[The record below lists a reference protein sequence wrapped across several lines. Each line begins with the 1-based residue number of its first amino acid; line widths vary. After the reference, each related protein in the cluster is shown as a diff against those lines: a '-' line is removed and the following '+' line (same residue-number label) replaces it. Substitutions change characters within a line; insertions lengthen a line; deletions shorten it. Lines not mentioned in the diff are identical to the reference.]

1 MNEFS
6 LRKET
11 RKPNIFL
18 EVYDLNKTSY
28 DSHRE
33 RTNTFVQIK
42 KKRDNL
48 LVFRIKFSKCLIIEV
63 LDNNKMSM
71 VGILKVMKVEI
82 KM

>member
-33 RTNTFVQIK
+33 RINTFVQIK
-42 KKRDNL
+42 KKKR
-48 LVFRIKFSKCLIIEV
+48 
-63 LDNNKMSM
+63 
-71 VGILKVMKVEI
+71 
-82 KM
+82 

>member
-6 LRKET
+6 LRKEI

-42 KKRDNL
+42 KKER
-48 LVFRIKFSKCLIIEV
+48 
-63 LDNNKMSM
+63 
-71 VGILKVMKVEI
+71 
-82 KM
+82 